1 MKLYYTISE
10 VAGMLNV
17 NSSLLRFWETEFPQ
31 LRPAKNSHGSRTY
44 TEKDI
49 ELVKRIYHLTKE
61 CGYTL
66 DGAREQLKKRRKGT
80 SDAEVYAGDAE
91 AVSAVAAD
99 VAATASVPA
108 AEAVPTSLFPDLD
121 LQQTKDDVEKMR
133 QQCDAA
139 VAKLKDARQQLMAL
153 KEIVLAEE

>member
-17 NSSLLRFWETEFPQ
+17 NPSLLRFWETEFPQ

-66 DGAREQLKKRRKGT
+66 DGAREQLKKRRKDQEEVST
-80 SDAEVYAGDAE
+80 PVVAAPEEPAEV
-91 AVSAVAAD
+91 
-99 VAATASVPA
+99 PA
-108 AEAVPTSLFPDLD
+108 SLFPDLE
-121 LQQTKDDVEKMR
+121 LQQTKDDLDKL
-133 QQCDAA
+133 QQQRTAA
-139 VAKLKDARQQLMAL
+139 VKKLKEVRQQLQDL
-153 KEIVLAEE
+153 KITLSVEA

>member
-31 LRPAKNSHGSRTY
+31 LRPAKNRHGSRTY

-80 SDAEVYAGDAE
+80 SDAETYAGDAE
-91 AVSAVAAD
+91 AVSAVAAT
-99 VAATASVPA
+99 VSVSM

-121 LQQTKDDVEKMR
+121 LQQTKDDAEKMR
-133 QQCDAA
+133 KQCDAA
-139 VAKLKDARQQLMAL
+139 VAKLKDVRQQLMAL
-153 KEIVLAEE
+153 KETVLAEE